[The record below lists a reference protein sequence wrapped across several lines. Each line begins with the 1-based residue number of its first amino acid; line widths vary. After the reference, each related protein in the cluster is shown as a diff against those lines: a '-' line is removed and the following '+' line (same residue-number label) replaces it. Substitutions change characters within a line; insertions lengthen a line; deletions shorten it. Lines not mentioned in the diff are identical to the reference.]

1 MGKIESAKIILI
13 ALGLPVQ
20 QQNDRSARTLIALAN
35 LRKNSSWNQAN
46 NEPKT
51 IHEII
56 EFIKEYY
63 GFVYAENSRE
73 TIRRQTLHQFEQAAI
88 VVRNADDST
97 RPTNSPLTNYSLT
110 KECLEVIRSYKSDDW
125 AYKVSKYLENIG
137 TLSEKYQ
144 GKREA
149 LRIPVSV
156 NGMEFKLSPGKHNE
170 LPIEI
175 YKKFAP
181 LFAPGAVLIYMGDTK
196 LKNLIIDTE
205 YLKKLK
211 IDIIQHGK
219 LPDIVLYHEERKW
232 LYLIEAVTSH
242 GPVNHT
248 RLIQLNDL
256 LKSNKSHKI
265 YVSAFLDFKT
275 FLKYAKDIAWDTEI
289 WIAERPDHMIH
300 FNGNKFLKPM
310 R

>member
-1 MGKIESAKIILI
+1 MGKIESAKSILI
-13 ALGLPVQ
+13 ALGLPEQ
-20 QQNDRSARTLIALAN
+20 QQNDRSARTLIALAD
-35 LRKNSSWNQAN
+35 LKKNSSWNQAGRK
-46 NEPKT
+46 PKT

-56 EFIKEYY
+56 EFIKKYY
-63 GFVYAENSRE
+63 KFAYAENSRE
-73 TIRRQTLHQFEQAAI
+73 TIRRQTIHQFEQAGI
-88 VVRNADDST
+88 VVRNADDS
-97 RPTNSPLTNYSLT
+97 RKPTNSPLTNYSLT
-110 KECLEVIRSYKSDDW
+110 EESLDVIRSFKSNDW
-125 AYKVSKYLENIG
+125 EDSVSKYLENIG

-144 GKREA
+144 GKRKA
-149 LRIPVSV
+149 WRIPVSV
-156 NGMEFKLSPGKHNE
+156 NGKEFKLSPGKHNE
-170 LPIEI
+170 LQIEI

-181 LFAPGAVLIYMGDTK
+181 LFAPGAVLLYMGDTK
-196 LKNLIIDTE
+196 LKNLIINTE

-242 GPVNHT
+242 VPVSHT

-256 LKSNKSHKI
+256 LKSNISHKI

-275 FLKYAKDIAWDTEI
+275 FLKYAKDIAWETEI